1 MVVLSA
7 AVCSRQGKS
16 LVARQFVEMQRS
28 RIESL
33 LAAFPKLMGTTGAGG
48 KESRGAGK
56 RQHTFIETEAVRYL
70 FQPLESTYLVIITN
84 KASNIVEDLE
94 TMRLLAKIVPEYCGG
109 IVSEKM
115 ASPPAPRPL
124 GNSAA

>member
-33 LAAFPKLMGTTGAGG
+33 LAAFMAWLEPGDEVVLFDPCYPFMIGAA
-48 KESRGAGK
+48 RLAGAVP
-56 RQHTFIETEAVRYL
+56 AV
-70 FQPLESTYLVIITN
+70 V
-84 KASNIVEDLE
+84 
-94 TMRLLAKIVPEYCGG
+94 TMRPPEFAVDIEALKAAAARPKAKMLVVNTPHNPMTR
-109 IVSEKM
+109 KT
-115 ASPPAPRPL
+115 
-124 GNSAA
+124 NSI

>member
-33 LAAFPKLMGTTGAGG
+33 LAAFPKLMGTGN
-48 KESRGAGK
+48 K
-56 RQHTFIETEAVRYL
+56 QHTFIETESVRYVCV
-70 FQPLESTYLVIITN
+70 F
-84 KASNIVEDLE
+84 
-94 TMRLLAKIVPEYCGG
+94 
-109 IVSEKM
+109 
-115 ASPPAPRPL
+115 
-124 GNSAA
+124 SAE